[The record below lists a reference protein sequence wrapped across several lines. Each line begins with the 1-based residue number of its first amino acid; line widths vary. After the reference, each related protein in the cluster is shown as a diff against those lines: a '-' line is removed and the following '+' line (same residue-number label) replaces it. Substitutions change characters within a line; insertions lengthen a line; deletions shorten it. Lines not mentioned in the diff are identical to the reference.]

1 MKFGKFLIM
10 ATVALLFVGCKS
22 AKEVPYMQNIDQIPA
37 ESLASVSSQAGDFTM
52 RVGDMLHITVSGSN
66 ADAVKP
72 FNKVR
77 YITDISGSNVSV
89 SMGDAS
95 TMFYLIDKN
104 GNIDFP
110 VLGKLHVQGMTKS
123 QVEEYIASLICPR
136 YLTEMPNVEVRIQ
149 NFRVYCIGDFNSPGV
164 IQAENGRLNLLEAIA
179 MCHDL
184 TLQGRRD
191 NVLLLRT
198 TPTGQRTVTRFNLTD
213 ANFITKPE
221 FELQQND
228 ILYVQPNESKARSS
242 WTSPPQL
249 AFGLGL
255 LSTAMSLVTFFT
267 VLGKK

>member
-77 YITDISGSNVSV
+77 YITDISGNNVSV

-149 NFRVYCIGDFNSPGV
+149 NFRVYCIGDFNAPGV
-164 IQAENGRLNLLEAIA
+164 IQASNGRLNLIEAIA

-191 NVLLLRT
+191 NILLVRT
-198 TPTGQRTVTRFNLTD
+198 HPNGQRTTTRFNIND
-213 ANFITKPE
+213 ANFIAKPE

-228 ILYVQPNESKARSS
+228 ILYVQPNESKARLS
-242 WTSPPQL
+242 WSSPPQL
-249 AFGLGL
+249 AFGISLMG
-255 LSTAMSLVTFFT
+255 TAMSIITFIT
-267 VLGKK
+267 VLANK

>member
-123 QVEEYIASLICPR
+123 QVEEYIASLIYPR

-149 NFRVYCIGDFNSPGV
+149 NSACTASVTS
-164 IQAENGRLNLLEAIA
+164 
-179 MCHDL
+179 
-184 TLQGRRD
+184 
-191 NVLLLRT
+191 
-198 TPTGQRTVTRFNLTD
+198 TPPVSSGQ
-213 ANFITKPE
+213 K
-221 FELQQND
+221 
-228 ILYVQPNESKARSS
+228 
-242 WTSPPQL
+242 
-249 AFGLGL
+249 
-255 LSTAMSLVTFFT
+255 TAA
-267 VLGKK
+267 